1 MGKMRV
7 HVKKLT
13 LLFVAVS
20 LFVASPVMAE
30 EQVGPET
37 TYYLFGACIDAVYID
52 DTLTTSAYCRAFIKG
67 AVNTHKYYTSNY
79 NFPKQYCLP
88 KALSEREIVVI
99 FIKFVQVHPEFM
111 EKPALATLNY
121 ALKNAFTCTEPES
134 PTLGSGGTV
143 PKY

>member
-1 MGKMRV
+1 M
-7 HVKKLT
+7 KKLT
-13 LLFVAVS
+13 LLLVAVS
-20 LFVASPVMAE
+20 LFVASPAMAE
-30 EQVGPET
+30 EQRAELET
-37 TYYLFGACIDAVYID
+37 TYYLFGACMDAVYQD

-67 AVNTHKYYTSNY
+67 TVNTHKYYTSYY

-88 KALSEREIVVI
+88 KALSERKIVGI

-111 EKPALATLNY
+111 ENSALATLHH

-134 PTLGSGGTV
+134 LMLGSSGTV